1 MTAALVISILLNVIF
16 LVTVVALTVVF
27 SRTLTAQVSLT
38 DRIHART
45 ERHIDSL
52 LNRIMAADWRAFR
65 ESFAEDYAEEG
76 GQILP
81 TPPSTDEDEGE
92 FLLTQLSD
100 EELRRMAN
108 ERQLLIE
115 DFPDHENR

>member
-1 MTAALVISILLNVIF
+1 MTAALVISILLNVIS

-81 TPPSTDEDEGE
+81 SPEETADEGE